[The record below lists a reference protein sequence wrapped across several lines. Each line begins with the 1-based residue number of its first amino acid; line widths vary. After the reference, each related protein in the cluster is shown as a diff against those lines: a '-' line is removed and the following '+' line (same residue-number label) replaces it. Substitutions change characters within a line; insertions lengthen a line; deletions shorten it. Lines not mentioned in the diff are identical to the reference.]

1 MGYST
6 SARDQLAG
14 LGVHHFRRDL
24 DRQLHRRATGVALA
38 LHEASLVT
46 AAAMAVGV
54 LAGLVLFVA
63 LAWYQVRQF
72 GRVTAA
78 EAAAS

>member
-24 DRQLHRRATGVALA
+24 DGNCIVGGTGVALA

-54 LAGLVLFVA
+54 LAGPLTTPC
-63 LAWYQVRQF
+63 RI
-72 GRVTAA
+72 GRPMAGKP
-78 EAAAS
+78 